1 MTTAPISRSDRFGD
15 IRPRR
20 YRGGGGFSD
29 VYEGV
34 TTSGKRVA
42 LKVFRFQD
50 SQSAREIEKL
60 NRERK
65 VLARIN
71 SRGVAKYYD
80 SNFDNDPPWI
90 ASEYVDGPTLKEAI
104 ASRGI
109 MNAQSTEL
117 LIYQIS
123 SALTE
128 IHKENVAHRDLSP
141 NNVILGPDGP
151 VIIDF
156 GSSRLTDSSKGLVSI
171 LTSGTPGYLSPEAQ
185 TGLDASTPSDIFAIA
200 KVAEF
205 ALTGESDS
213 PQSEKLN
220 QLSPSLA
227 RMLYQAL
234 EIDPSRRPT
243 AQEIMDACQ
252 PNYESLKEISASSYP
267 EVELKKIPIRFRLR
281 TVSIIAIAAA
291 ALGLLTV
298 QLFREKPI
306 TTESLM
312 DYLRTQVPADST
324 TQYKTVN
331 RDGGAILS
339 FDLPENFTQ
348 QRVRVS
354 DTINPSFSQL
364 DAIAIFTNFA
374 DGTSTLE
381 MKVVLRPSQDID
393 IRELEKE
400 EQIKLT
406 DLRISELSGYL
417 DAELSFRSQN
427 YLPVECNFVRPKYAS
442 INKTDNSIY
451 AVAITKDCGTYDM
464 DKVRHIAAAIFYPNQ
479 NLMISING
487 IFNPN
492 EIDVA
497 RFINSIKVS
506 QTDLLLTGSKKTSDF
521 IDLAGY
527 RGQSG
532 QLLLYDDED
541 QSFFWAKIA
550 VLLEEGEGF
559 QIEFDNTEESV
570 YSIWGITDFDNPSE
584 TFYFPHGRIWT
595 FEENGV
601 RQFDNNSSKPLVL
614 VLELDTL
621 LGDRPNVRT
630 RFLDATQGIDT
641 VSSNSVDLDIG
652 EYNPAFSY
660 SDFEVEE
667 FFGLP
672 SDPNMVTEYETK
684 KLTVGDIQV
693 IAPKS
698 WTEVSVPKNSK
709 SSNSNTLFVLFSSGS
724 EDIQNLE
731 RDIPQLRITAENLAS
746 IQSNY
751 YGWTWIQ
758 YDDLN
763 CSSQTSYDYE
773 SKYFYVAWIVYLG
786 CQIRDS
792 FDLRAV
798 AGKSTEQAAP
808 IFKILVTE
816 KRTEDEEFPTPRLR
830 IEFVPET
837 MNDLDYLKEM
847 ILSLKPSN

>member
-1 MTTAPISRSDRFGD
+1 MTTSPISRSDRFGD

-50 SQSAREIEKL
+50 SQNEREIEKL

-104 ASRGI
+104 TSKGL

-117 LIYQIS
+117 LIHQIS

-298 QLFREKPI
+298 QFFREKPI

-312 DYLRTQVPADST
+312 EYISKQVPADSIT
-324 TQYKTVN
+324 KYKTVT
-331 RDGGAILS
+331 RTGGAIRK
-339 FDLPENFTQ
+339 FDLPENFIQ
-348 QRVRVS
+348 ERVRLS
-354 DTINPSFSQL
+354 DSPNPIYVDI
-364 DAIAIFTNFA
+364 DAIYIATNSFPRDTVLHVVSSVHEDSDFIF
-374 DGTSTLE
+374 DE
-381 MKVVLRPSQDID
+381 ISQE
-393 IRELEKE
+393 RELPFY
-400 EQIKLT
+400 
-406 DLRISELSGYL
+406 DDRWSSISSYISRER
-417 DAELSFRSQN
+417 AFRQEN
-427 YLPVECNFVRPKYAS
+427 YLPQRCTFETPKFLMLDKIKRSLSAVIVTKNCS
-442 INKTDNSIY
+442 SEETIDNHIV
-451 AVAITKDCGTYDM
+451 AVLYFPEK
-464 DKVRHIAAAIFYPNQ
+464 
-479 NLMISING
+479 NLMVTVTG
-487 IFNPN
+487 FYDPT
-492 EIDVA
+492 EIDMN
-497 RFINSIKVS
+497 RFIQSIEVTAASVLVKKNDVKN
-506 QTDLLLTGSKKTSDF
+506 DLLSLSQYKHET
-521 IDLAGY
+521 
-527 RGQSG
+527 
-532 QLLLYDDED
+532 
-541 QSFFWAKIA
+541 AKI
-550 VLLEEGEGF
+550 LYG
-559 QIEFDNTEESV
+559 DNTNDGFFYARTPILLSRGEAFEV
-570 YSIWGITDFDNPSE
+570 KFSE
-584 TFYFPHGRIWT
+584 TQEDNYSMWGFIVSDEVKNSLIPMGRVWT
-595 FEENGV
+595 FEDSGSRVFSNTK
-601 RQFDNNSSKPLVL
+601 FDELIL
-614 VLELDTL
+614 IIELDSLSET
-621 LGDRPNVRT
+621 RPLIETKFAKANSRNHV
-630 RFLDATQGIDT
+630 FD
-641 VSSNSVDLDIG
+641 SSMTNLDIG
-652 EYNPAFSY
+652 RHDIHKSFSY
-660 SDFEVEE
+660 IFEKEY
-667 FFGLP
+667 FSLP
-672 SDPNMVTEYETK
+672 IDPEYENTFATK
-684 KLTVGDIQV
+684 DVTVGGIN
-693 IAPKS
+693 IKIPSIWSEKTIPTS
-698 WTEVSVPKNSK
+698 SKTKNT
-709 SSNSNTLFVLFSSGS
+709 NFIYAIFSSGS
-724 EDIQNLE
+724 DYFSALEDDLPHISITDEYLAE
-731 RDIPQLRITAENLAS
+731 TQLRKDGWSWIESDAFNCAS
-746 IQSNY
+746 SNH
-751 YGWTWIQ
+751 
-758 YDDLN
+758 
-763 CSSQTSYDYE
+763 
-773 SKYFYVAWIVYLG
+773 F
-786 CQIRDS
+786 S
-792 FDLRAV
+792 FDSEFFHVEWTVLLQCEISDAFKLRGSE
-798 AGKSTEQAAP
+798 GKSEQAAP
-808 IFKILVTE
+808 IFRILVTDPLASVS
-816 KRTEDEEFPTPRLR
+816 TDESPSPRLR
-830 IEFVPET
+830 INFVPET
-837 MNDLDYLKEM
+837 LDDLDYLKEM
-847 ILSLKPSN
+847 ILSLKPSK